1 MSGIQRQFSIKFDRL
16 PTLRILQLE
25 LEAASKLV
33 PSYTVLDEIEDNG
46 STKPE
51 LREITLHFRWGT
63 DD

>member
-1 MSGIQRQFSIKFDRL
+1 MSGIQRQFSITFEGL
-16 PTLRILQLE
+16 PSIRRLQLE

-33 PSYTVLDEIEDNG
+33 PTYTVLDEIEDNN
-46 STKPE
+46 SAKPE